1 MKRFLILLFPLA
13 SAIAQNIDP
22 AALAG
27 YQAIQIADLHSRL
40 SVLASD
46 SMEGRETSYPGQH
59 KAAQYIAHEFQQFHL
74 KPIGDGGTYF
84 QHFHVNVSGM
94 DSTTTIVTT
103 ANHTST
109 TYHWG
114 TDFIG
119 GPVLD
124 TTVSGKAAFIGFTD
138 SELDE
143 AAKAKLVGRIL
154 FVFIGKRRYADD
166 TSRTLLLQRLYAL
179 RRESSAAGIL
189 MVADEEGPSSFSHV
203 RSLLWNMG
211 ADKAVIKLPDEIK
224 PVKSFSVR
232 FFISAEIASA
242 VLNGSGI
249 SLQQIRSSAIKSTTT
264 FAPAFLDN
272 VTVTLHSKSIHE
284 MRQTENVVGLLEGT
298 DPKLKDEVV
307 VLSAHHDHLGKD
319 LSGNIYH
326 GADDDGSG
334 TTSLLDLAEAFSKNS
349 VKPKRSILFLS
360 VTGEEKG
367 LLGSIYYTDHPI
379 IPLEHTFTDLNLD
392 MVGRTDDL
400 HQDRPA
406 LNYVYVIGSDK
417 ISPQLDSLLRAA
429 NKESENID
437 LDYKYNDE
445 NDPEQYYRR
454 SDHYNFA
461 KHNVPVVFF
470 FTGNHKDYH
479 KPTDTIDKIQFDKMI
494 KIDHVIYNLG
504 WKLCNFEHP
513 LTKPFAQ

>member
-1 MKRFLILLFPLA
+1 MKRLLILLFPFA
-13 SAIAQNIDP
+13 FAFAQYIDP
-22 AALAG
+22 AALTG
-27 YQAIQIADLHSRL
+27 YQTIQTTELYSRL
-40 SVLASD
+40 SVLTAD
-46 SMEGRETSYPGQH
+46 SLEGRETSYPGQH

-74 KPIGDGGTYF
+74 KPIGDGGSYF
-84 QHFHVNVSGM
+84 QHFNVTASAM
-94 DSTTTIVTT
+94 DPATTIVTT
-103 ANHTST
+103 INNSST

-143 AAKAKLVGRIL
+143 AAKTKLAGRIL
-154 FVFIGKRRYADD
+154 FVFIGKHRYADD
-166 TSRTLLLQRLYAL
+166 TSRALLLQRLYAL

-189 MVADEEGPSSFSHV
+189 MVTDEEGPASFSHV
-203 RSLLWNMG
+203 RSLLWDMG
-211 ADKAVIKLPDEIK
+211 ADKGVIKLPDDIK
-224 PVKSFSVR
+224 PVKSFSIR
-232 FFISAEIASA
+232 FFISAELANT
-242 VLNGSGI
+242 VLQGSGV
-249 SLQQIRSSAIKSTTT
+249 SFQQLHEAAKKETGFS
-264 FAPAFLDN
+264 PLFLDN
-272 VTVTLHSKSIHE
+272 ITVTLNSKAIHE
-284 MRQTENVVGLLEGT
+284 TRQTENVVGLLEGT

-334 TTSLLDLAEAFSKNS
+334 TTSLMDLAEAFTKNPM
-349 VKPKRSILFLS
+349 KPKRSILFLS

-367 LLGSIYYTDHPI
+367 LLGSTYYTNHPL
-379 IPLEHTFTDLNLD
+379 IPLEHTFTDLNID
-392 MVGRTDDL
+392 MIGRTDDL

-406 LNYVYVIGSDK
+406 MNYVYVIGSDK

-429 NKESENID
+429 NKEADNID

-445 NDPEQYYRR
+445 SDPEQYYRR

-504 WKLCNFEHP
+504 WKLGNFEHP
-513 LTKPFAQ
+513 LIKPFAQ

>member
-119 GPVLD
+119 GPVFD
-124 TTVSGKAAFIGFTD
+124 TTVSGKIAFIGFTD
-138 SELDE
+138 NELDE
-143 AAKAKLVGRIL
+143 ATKVKLAGRVL

-179 RRESSAAGIL
+179 RRESSAAAIL
-189 MVADEEGPSSFSHV
+189 MITDAEGPASFSHV
-203 RSLLWNMG
+203 RSLLWGMG
-211 ADKAVIKLPDEIK
+211 VDKGVVKLPDTLK
-224 PVKSFSVR
+224 PVQQFSVR
-232 FFISAEIASA
+232 FIISAELAQA
-242 VLNGSGI
+242 VLAGSGV
-249 SLQQIRSSAIKSTTT
+249 SLQQVHRAALKDTIFS
-264 FAPAFLDN
+264 PLFLDN
-272 VTVTLHSKSIHE
+272 VTITINSKSIHE
-284 MRQTENVVGLLEGT
+284 TRQTENVVGLLEGS

-307 VLSAHHDHLGKD
+307 VISAHHDHLGKD
-319 LSGNIYH
+319 LAGNIYY

-334 TTSLLDLAEAFSKNS
+334 TTTLLDLAEAFSKNPA
-349 VKPKRSILFLS
+349 KPKRSVLFLS

-367 LLGSIYYTDHPI
+367 LLGSGFYTNHPI
-379 IPLEHTFTDLNLD
+379 IPLENTFTDLNID

-417 ISPQLDSLLRAA
+417 ISPQLDSILLAA
-429 NKESENID
+429 NKESEHID

-461 KHNVPVVFF
+461 KHNVPIVFF

-479 KPTDTIDKIQFDKMI
+479 KPTDTIDKIQFEKML
-494 KIDHVIYNLG
+494 KIDHVIYNLA
-504 WKLCNFEHP
+504 WKLGNFEHS
-513 LTKPFAQ
+513 LTKPFAR